1 VAGSRATKTRESG
14 QARKG
19 AAISVVFRVPRGAQP
34 PFLYIFVI
42 IEML

>member
-34 PFLYIFVI
+34 PFYIFLI
-42 IEML
+42 